1 MKVAVTCPECALE
14 SISELSIAVA
24 ANALLT
30 GKTIRLYAACHD
42 QFWTATFVE
51 REQLRKT
58 LAALPV
64 KTAHTNDSQPH
75 TQRDGQFQQPNTS
88 IACRNSG

>member
-1 MKVAVTCPECALE
+1 MKFAVTCPECALE
-14 SISELSIAVA
+14 SISELPIAVI

-30 GKTIRLYAACHD
+30 GKSIRLYASCHD
-42 QFWTATFVE
+42 RFWTATFVE

-64 KTAHTNDSQPH
+64 KPPHSADMQPRAPREG
-75 TQRDGQFQQPNTS
+75 QRDSPS
-88 IACRNSG
+88 ACRNGG